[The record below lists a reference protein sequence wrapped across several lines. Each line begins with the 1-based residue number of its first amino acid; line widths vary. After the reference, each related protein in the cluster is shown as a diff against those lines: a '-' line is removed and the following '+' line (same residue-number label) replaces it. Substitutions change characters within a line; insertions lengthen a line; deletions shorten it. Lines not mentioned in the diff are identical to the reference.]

1 MNEKTYHEAISK
13 AVETHAE
20 AEQALAEAM
29 AQEGKLIERVQAL
42 QLRKTEIES
51 EIQKAHDSL
60 VDALVA
66 GSSDTPSEAA
76 RLHAELAAVNDAID
90 RFPQMLADVRD
101 LCNRRTGQ
109 VMIAAKN
116 VGSAK
121 FELARFKYR
130 AAMKDVWPLA
140 QEVLDLSMNVVAL
153 HELAGMADPKSHRF
167 GILPEAGQ

>member
-1 MNEKTYHEAISK
+1 MNEKTYQEAISN
-13 AVETHAE
+13 AVEAHAE
-20 AEQALAEAM
+20 AEQALADAM

-42 QLRKTEIES
+42 QQLKVEIEA
-51 EIQKAHDSL
+51 EILTAQGNL

-66 GSSDTPSEAA
+66 GSLPVPTDAG
-76 RLHAELAAVNDAID
+76 RLHTELTAVNDAID
-90 RFPQMLADVRD
+90 RFPQMLADVRSV
-101 LCNRRTGQ
+101 CNRRTGQ

-140 QEVLDLSMNVVAL
+140 QEVLDLSMNVVAP

-167 GILPEAGQ
+167 GILPEAAQ